1 MTPGFRLVAAACAT
15 LLAACQAQDESVP
28 EAAASSPA
36 LPALPVA
43 EAQMDRRELLLAVIE
58 AGSAAAAGVS
68 DAQAQRELD
77 GKRFELRLRFGCPN
91 GSAREDAGRRATF
104 DEENRLVQLE
114 AASEISMTTPP
125 VEYLKDG
132 SFEAA
137 EGFWI
142 SHPWILEP
150 ACPAIPASAVPSASP
165 ANPAA
170 STSPTAA
177 PLRPSPSPLPPG
189 SGPGRQVG
197 IVQLFT
203 ASDTRTHR
211 RDSRAYRVTER
222 LSENEHP
229 SQTGYDVV
237 IEGRLQ
243 ALPDGRVIACRA
255 SAGRAPT
262 CLISARFEQVAIE
275 RADTGAQLAEW
286 PSG

>member
-15 LLAACQAQDESVP
+15 LLAACQAQDEPVP

-104 DEENRLVQLE
+104 DEGNRLVQLE

-125 VEYLKDG
+125 VEYLNDG

-150 ACPAIPASAVPSASP
+150 ACPAAPADAAPSAAP
-165 ANPAA
+165 AGLPVG
-170 STSPTAA
+170 TSPIAA
-177 PLRPSPSPLPPG
+177 PSPSAPV
-189 SGPGRQVG
+189 GPGRQVG

-203 ASDTRTHR
+203 VSDARTHR

-222 LSENEHP
+222 LTESVHP
-229 SQTGYDVV
+229 SRSGYDVV

-243 ALPDGRVIACRA
+243 PLPDGRVIACRA
-255 SAGRAPT
+255 NAGRSPT
-262 CLISARFEQVAIE
+262 CLISARFEQVSIE
-275 RADTGAQLAEW
+275 RADTGALLAEW